1 VGNLTG
7 ERFLVT
13 GALGCIGSWVLRHLV
28 QAGADV
34 VATDLSTDPV
44 RPRLIMSTEE
54 LAAVHFTTLDVT
66 DLNAVREMVTRES
79 ITRIVH
85 LAGLQIPFCIA
96 NPSLGAQVN
105 VQGTVN
111 IFEAV
116 RHSEGRVRGLA
127 YASSLAVL
135 GPAEMY
141 PERPV
146 RDDVPLHPGSLYGV
160 YKQANEGTARLFWES
175 WQVPS
180 VGLRPYIV
188 YGVGRDAGMTS
199 DPTKA
204 MLAVAAGKTFQ
215 IQFGGEVGMQYAP
228 DVAAIF
234 VASARAEHRGAGAY
248 LLRGSIVTVDEI
260 VDAMA
265 EVIPQA
271 RELVDIVQQPL
282 PLPADLSDDGL
293 RGIIGEVPHMPLR
306 EATRDTIER
315 FQQLLAAGILA

>member
-1 VGNLTG
+1 MAMAS

-28 QAGADV
+28 RSGV
-34 VATDLSTDPV
+34 EVIATDLSTDPV
-44 RPRLIMSTEE
+44 RPRLIMSDDE
-54 LAAVHFTTLDVT
+54 LSRVRFATLDVT
-66 DLNAVREMVTRES
+66 DLDAVRDMVEREGVTRV
-79 ITRIVH
+79 VH
-85 LAGLQIPFCIA
+85 LAGLQIPFCYA
-96 NPSLGAQVN
+96 NPSLGAAVN

-116 RHSEGRVRGLA
+116 RHAEGQVRGLS

-135 GPAEMY
+135 GPASMY
-141 PERPV
+141 PERPL
-146 RDDVPLHPGSLYGV
+146 RDDIPLHPGSLYGV

-188 YGVGRDAGMTS
+188 YGVGRDQGMTS

-204 MLAVAAGKTFQ
+204 MLAVAAGRPFQ
-215 IQFGGEVGMQYAP
+215 IQFSGEVGMQYAP

-234 VASARAEHRGAGAY
+234 VASAMADYHGSGAF
-248 LLRGSIVTVDEI
+248 LLRGSVVTMEEI
-260 VDAMA
+260 VAAIA
-265 EVIPQA
+265 EVEPRA
-271 RELVDIVQQPL
+271 RELIDVVDNPL

-293 RGIIGEVPHMPLR
+293 RGVIDEVPHTPLR
-306 EATRDTIER
+306 DATRDTMER
-315 FQQLLAAGILA
+315 FSALVAAGTLA

>member
-1 VGNLTG
+1 MTG

-28 QAGADV
+28 LAGVDV

-44 RPRLIMSTEE
+44 RPRLIMSDDE
-54 LAAVHFTTLDVT
+54 LAQVRFQTLDVT
-66 DLNAVREMVTRES
+66 DLAAVREMVEREG

-127 YASSLAVL
+127 YASSMAVM
-135 GPAEMY
+135 GPATLY
-141 PERPV
+141 SERPV
-146 RDDVPLHPGSLYGV
+146 TEAAPLHPGSLYGV
-160 YKQANEGTARLFWES
+160 YKQANEGTARLYWES

-188 YGVGRDAGMTS
+188 YGVGRDQGMTS

-204 MLAVAAGKTFQ
+204 MLAVAAGRPFQ
-215 IQFGGEVGMQYAP
+215 IQFSGEAGMQYAP

-234 VASARAEHRGAGAY
+234 VQSAMATPQGGDAY
-248 LLRGSIVTVDEI
+248 LLRGSIVTVAEI
-260 VDAMA
+260 VDTIA
-265 EVIPQA
+265 EIDPRA
-271 RELVDIVQQPL
+271 RELVDVVEQPL
-282 PLPADLSDDGL
+282 PLPADLSDAGL
-293 RGIIGEVPHMPLR
+293 RSIIGEVPHTPLKD
-306 EATRDTIER
+306 AVADTMER
-315 FQQLLAAGILA
+315 FRSLLARGQVA